1 LHLGFLLFV
10 PFCILATWW
19 QISRA
24 EDGNGLSY
32 LYTVEWPVF
41 AVVGVYFWWMFLHT
55 DYDAVGLKGMR
66 AQADEAPALPEDA
79 PAATAPSL
87 EWSVGG
93 RADAVDPELA
103 AYNDRL
109 AALADS
115 GGKTWRKPEAHVARR
130 PR

>member
-66 AQADEAPALPEDA
+66 AQADEAPTLPEDA

-87 EWSVGG
+87 EGSVGG